1 MLWQIELKENRGD
14 SDQTSTFGIQFNND
28 QYSGMYM
35 YVAEISTGGI
45 LLIIGK

>member
-14 SDQTSTFGIQFNND
+14 SDQTSTFAIQFNSD
-28 QYSGMYM
+28 QYSGM

-45 LLIIGK
+45 LTMIY